1 MAFQR
6 TFRLALLLTVLA
18 QSSWAIDIECKF
30 SGERKTTVFNELVSG
45 ENIVYV
51 GGKDDPLRKKEVYW
65 GDDYLTIIIETT
77 GMATLVVINR
87 NDLTAT
93 KRITRAG
100 ISKGE
105 ARGWC
110 RTLPQNE
117 TQGEKPLDPLRGYIE
132 EAVQGGARSAG
143 AGRETGQN
151 NNLGPPLP
159 LRVDKQDE
167 E

>member
-1 MAFQR
+1 MP
-6 TFRLALLLTVLA
+6 FRWIFEFAVALVFLA

-30 SGERKTTVFNELVSG
+30 SGERKTTVFNDLVSG
-45 ENIVYV
+45 ENIAYL
-51 GGKDDPLRKKEVYW
+51 GSTDDDVRKKEVYW

-100 ISKGE
+100 ISRGE

-110 RTLPQNE
+110 R
-117 TQGEKPLDPLRGYIE
+117 PLDRKS
-132 EAVQGGARSAG
+132 V
-143 AGRETGQN
+143 
-151 NNLGPPLP
+151 
-159 LRVDKQDE
+159 V
-167 E
+167 